1 MVRRG
6 GRGETKMV
14 LPSLSPC
21 CLTSLP
27 APSSIQGGMSSV
39 LHCPDSL
46 CLWVQ
51 WHRALGRRG
60 LRMVQ
65 GGDIKDRWGFVFPGP
80 FCCLDWGIWCLLLLW
95 VEWGGSCSYIHIF
108 SIRTVL
114 GSEQI
119 HFYAYVQVACPP
131 SVVWDQHVLHT
142 PGRHS
147 LWSLGRELLKQAA
160 FFQIS
165 LFPKELVISSALY
178 IPGRTKYTYLR
189 W

>member
-119 HFYAYVQVACPP
+119 HLCLCPSGLSSFCGVGSTCVA
-131 SVVWDQHVLHT
+131 HT
-142 PGRHS
+142 RETFPMEPGE
-147 LWSLGRELLKQAA
+147 GIAEAGG
-160 FFQIS
+160 FFPD
-165 LFPKELVISSALY
+165 FPFPRGACY
-178 IPGRTKYTYLR
+178 F
-189 W
+189 